1 MENGGKPQRTA
12 MRGKKDFMENVSDLL
27 SYKNIKMHG
36 TMDDYVRFVTESQLK
51 SRERWKKLI
60 QPFSTREDSDGFWRG
75 EFFGKEMRGAALI
88 YTYSGDEELYSVLEE
103 AAKEVLATQDELG
116 RISTYSVGSEF
127 NGWDLWCRKYVT
139 TGLQHFYRICKSE
152 DLKKRIISALEKHID
167 YIISKIGDE
176 KEGKKNITT
185 TSSWW
190 GCVNSCTILEPTLE
204 LYRETGEE
212 RYMTFA
218 KYIIGTG
225 GSSDCNFLE
234 LALENKLFPYQYPV
248 VKAYETMSF
257 FEGLLAYYEI
267 TGEEKYFTAVK
278 NFIEAVQKSDI
289 TIIGC
294 AGCTHELFDNA
305 VVKQTEFS
313 EQIMQETCVTV
324 TYMRLCLRLYEQT
337 GDCKYIDR
345 IEISGF
351 NSLYGSVNTEHNS
364 IRNLLDKKDVYGM
377 TFDSYSPL
385 YMNTRGRGT
394 GGYMEFA
401 GGNSCGCC
409 EAIGACGIALMPL
422 VAVTRYEKGLAINY
436 LFNGEIKT
444 KDEAGKEVT
453 LKFAS
458 EYPASDCG
466 KITVECETSAKLELY
481 IRCPEY
487 CKTRINGKETE
498 KGYRKLAGEFKRGEE
513 IKIEYENAL
522 KVHRLN
528 GKVAFTYGAITLA
541 GDEEKSDRKLE
552 LPVKVSDNPKY
563 EELTPQK
570 GETKRLLVTLETGE
584 KLLLTDYASCG
595 KKWKGEKNRI
605 TAWFNA

>member
-1 MENGGKPQRTA
+1 MT
-12 MRGKKDFMENVSDLL
+12 KKSALL
-27 SYKNIKMHG
+27 DYKNIKIHG
-36 TMDDYVRFVTESQLK
+36 ITDDYVKFVTESQLK
-51 SRERWKKLI
+51 NRERWQKLV
-60 QPFSTREDSDGFWRG
+60 QPFVTREDSDGFWRG

-88 YTYSGDEELYSVLEE
+88 YSYTGDEELYSVLEE
-103 AAKEVLATQDELG
+103 AVKEILDAQDEFG
-116 RISTYSVGSEF
+116 RIATYSAETEF

-152 DLKKRIISALEKHID
+152 ELKSRIISALERHID

-176 KEGKKNITT
+176 KEGKKSITT

-190 GCVNSCTILEPTLE
+190 GCVNSCTILEPTIE
-204 LYRETGEE
+204 LYKETGEE
-212 RYMTFA
+212 RYLTFA
-218 KYIIGTG
+218 RYIIGTG

-257 FEGLLAYYEI
+257 FEGLLAYYEV

-305 VVKQTEFS
+305 AVKQTEFS

-324 TYMRLCLRLYEQT
+324 TYMRLSLRLYEET
-337 GDCKYIDR
+337 GNSEYIDR

-422 VAVTRYEKGLAINY
+422 VAVTKYGKGLAVNY
-436 LFNGEIKT
+436 LFNGEAET
-444 KDEAGKEVT
+444 KDEDGKAVK

-466 KITVECETSAKLELY
+466 KITVECEDSAKLELY

-487 CKTRINGKETE
+487 CKVKVNGKEIE
-498 KGYRKLAGEFKRGEE
+498 KGYYKLAGEFKNGDE
-513 IKIEYENAL
+513 IAAEYENTL

-541 GDEEKSDRKLE
+541 VDEQKSNRKLE
-552 LPVKVSDNPKY
+552 EPVKVSDNPEF
-563 EELTPQK
+563 EEVAPQK
-570 GETKRLLVTLETGE
+570 GEMKRILVTLQTGE

-595 KKWKGEKNRI
+595 KKWKEAKNRI
-605 TAWFNA
+605 TVWFNA

>member
-1 MENGGKPQRTA
+1 MSKTSE
-12 MRGKKDFMENVSDLL
+12 LL
-27 SYKNIKMHG
+27 SYKDIKIG
-36 TMDDYVRFVTESQLK
+36 GIEDEYVRFVTESQLK
-51 SRERWKKLI
+51 NRERWQKLI

-88 YTYSGDEELYSVLEE
+88 YTYTGDEELYSVLEE
-103 AAKEVLATQDELG
+103 AVKEILATQDDLG
-116 RISTYSVGSEF
+116 RISTYSVESEF

-152 DLKKRIISALEKHID
+152 ELKAEIISVLEKHID

-204 LYRETGEE
+204 LYNETGEE
-212 RYMTFA
+212 RYLTFA

-234 LALENKLFPYQYPV
+234 LALENKLYPYQYPV

-305 VVKQTEFS
+305 AVKQTEYS

-337 GDCKYIDR
+337 GESKYIDR

-422 VAVTRYEKGLAINY
+422 VAVTKYENGLAINY
-436 LFNGEIKT
+436 PFSGEAET
-444 KDEAGKEVT
+444 KDAEGKSVK
-453 LKFAS
+453 LKFTS
-458 EYPASDCG
+458 EYPSCDSG
-466 KITVECETSAKLELY
+466 TIKIECEKSAKLELY

-487 CKTRINGKETE
+487 CKVKVNGEE
-498 KGYRKLAGEFKRGEE
+498 REAGYFKIAKDFENGEE
-513 IKIEYENAL
+513 IRVEYENKL

-541 GDEEKSDRKLE
+541 GDEEKSERKLE
-552 LPVKVSDNPKY
+552 AAVKVTDNPKY
-563 EELTPQK
+563 EEVSGL
-570 GETKRLLVTLETGE
+570 
-584 KLLLTDYASCG
+584 
-595 KKWKGEKNRI
+595 
-605 TAWFNA
+605 